1 MPSMPRFISVIWD
14 NENFLFNRAIMHN
27 MDANDEDLIDQ
38 FTSQLWLA
46 HGLSENTL
54 ASYGSDMR
62 QLARFM
68 QARHKSLLQ
77 VDVADLQ
84 AYLDGLFTSQT
95 VKKSTSSNRKIS
107 CFKRFYQ
114 WLLQSNLRADD
125 PTATLVLAKPST
137 RLPKN
142 LSEAQVEALLAAPD
156 SSDLGVR
163 NRAMLELMYAS
174 GLRVTELVGLRMLD
188 VSLNDGV
195 ARVTGK
201 GSKTRLVPFGEEAS
215 ASLRLYLDTAR
226 VALLRG
232 RSCDE
237 VFVTARGGAMTRQMF
252 WHVIK
257 KYATQAGIPLSLIS
271 PHTLRHAFATH
282 LLNHGADLRVVQ
294 MLLGHADI
302 STTQIY
308 TYVAQ
313 ERLKNVHAQHHP
325 RGSV

>member
-1 MPSMPRFISVIWD
+1 MPI
-14 NENFLFNRAIMHN
+14 
-27 MDANDEDLIDQ
+27 NDEDFIDQ

-54 ASYGSDMR
+54 AAYASDMR
-62 QLARFM
+62 QLMRFM

-77 VDVADLQ
+77 ADVADLQ
-84 AYLDGLFTSQT
+84 AYLAGLFTSQK

-114 WLLQSNLRADD
+114 WLLQSNLRVDD
-125 PTATLVLAKPST
+125 PTATLVLAKPSA

-142 LSEAQVEALLAAPD
+142 LSESQVEALLAAPD
-156 SSDLGVR
+156 ESDLGVR

-215 ASLRLYLDTAR
+215 ESLRLYLDTAR
-226 VALLRG
+226 VALLHG

-325 RGSV
+325 RGSA

>member
-1 MPSMPRFISVIWD
+1 MPI
-14 NENFLFNRAIMHN
+14 
-27 MDANDEDLIDQ
+27 NDEDFIDQ

-46 HGLSENTL
+46 HGLRENTL
-54 ASYGSDMR
+54 AAYASDMR
-62 QLARFM
+62 QLMRFM

-77 VDVADLQ
+77 ADVADLQ
-84 AYLDGLFTSQT
+84 AYLAGLFTSQK

-114 WLLQSNLRADD
+114 WLLQSNLRVDD
-125 PTATLVLAKPST
+125 PTATLVLAKPSA

-142 LSEAQVEALLAAPD
+142 LSESQVEALLAAPD
-156 SSDLGVR
+156 ESDLGVR

-215 ASLRLYLDTAR
+215 ESLRLYLDTAR
-226 VALLRG
+226 VALLHG

-325 RGSV
+325 RGSA

>member
-1 MPSMPRFISVIWD
+1 MPI
-14 NENFLFNRAIMHN
+14 
-27 MDANDEDLIDQ
+27 NDEDFIDQ

-54 ASYGSDMR
+54 AAYASDMR
-62 QLARFM
+62 QLMRFM

-77 VDVADLQ
+77 ADVADLQ
-84 AYLDGLFTSQT
+84 AYLAGLFTSQK

-114 WLLQSNLRADD
+114 WLLQSNLRVDD
-125 PTATLVLAKPST
+125 PTATLVLAKPSA
-137 RLPKN
+137 RLPIN
-142 LSEAQVEALLAAPD
+142 LSESQVEALLAAPD
-156 SSDLGVR
+156 ESDLGVR

-215 ASLRLYLDTAR
+215 ESLRLYLDTAR
-226 VALLRG
+226 VALLHG

-325 RGSV
+325 RGSA

>member
-1 MPSMPRFISVIWD
+1 MPI
-14 NENFLFNRAIMHN
+14 
-27 MDANDEDLIDQ
+27 NDEDFIDQ

-54 ASYGSDMR
+54 AAYASDMR
-62 QLARFM
+62 QLMRFM

-77 VDVADLQ
+77 ADVADLQ
-84 AYLDGLFTSQT
+84 AYLAGLFTSQK

-114 WLLQSNLRADD
+114 WLLQSNLRVDD
-125 PTATLVLAKPST
+125 PTATLVLAKPSA

-142 LSEAQVEALLAAPD
+142 LSESQVEALLAAPD
-156 SSDLGVR
+156 ESDLGVR

-195 ARVTGK
+195 ARVTGT

-215 ASLRLYLDTAR
+215 ESLRLYLDTAR
-226 VALLRG
+226 VALLHG

-325 RGSV
+325 RGSA

>member
-1 MPSMPRFISVIWD
+1 MRP
-14 NENFLFNRAIMHN
+14 
-27 MDANDEDLIDQ
+27 NDLDLIDQ

-62 QLARFM
+62 QLARFL
-68 QARHKSLLQ
+68 QAQNSSLLQ
-77 VDVADLQ
+77 ADSADLQ
-84 AYLDGLFTSQT
+84 AYLAQLFTSQT

-114 WLLQSNLRADD
+114 WALQSNLRADD
-125 PTATLVLAKPST
+125 PTARLVLAKPAA

-156 SSDLGVR
+156 ETDLGVR

-174 GLRVTELVGLRMLD
+174 GLRVSELVGLRLLD
-188 VSLNDGV
+188 VSLSDAV
-195 ARVTGK
+195 VRVTGK
-201 GSKTRLVPFGEEAS
+201 GNKTRLVPFGEEAGET
-215 ASLRLYLDTAR
+215 LRQYVENAR

-232 RSCDE
+232 RACDE

-257 KYATQAGIPLSLIS
+257 KYALAVGIPTSLIS

-313 ERLKNVHAQHHP
+313 ERLKRVHAQHHP
-325 RGSV
+325 RGQSSF

>member
-1 MPSMPRFISVIWD
+1 MPI
-14 NENFLFNRAIMHN
+14 
-27 MDANDEDLIDQ
+27 NDEDFIDQ

-54 ASYGSDMR
+54 AAYASDMR
-62 QLARFM
+62 QLMRFM

-77 VDVADLQ
+77 ADVADLQ
-84 AYLDGLFTSQT
+84 AYLAGLFTSQK

-125 PTATLVLAKPST
+125 PTVALALAKPSA

-142 LSEAQVEALLAAPD
+142 LSESQVEALLAAPD
-156 SSDLGVR
+156 ESDLGVR

-201 GSKTRLVPFGEEAS
+201 GTKTRLVPFGEEAS
-215 ASLRLYLDTAR
+215 ESLRLYLDTAR

-325 RGSV
+325 RGSA

>member
-1 MPSMPRFISVIWD
+1 
-14 NENFLFNRAIMHN
+14 MHN
-27 MDANDEDLIDQ
+27 MNANDEDLIDQ

-84 AYLDGLFTSQT
+84 AYLAGLFTSQT

-163 NRAMLELMYAS
+163 NRAILELMYAS

>member
-1 MPSMPRFISVIWD
+1 
-14 NENFLFNRAIMHN
+14 MH
-27 MDANDEDLIDQ
+27 ANDEDLIDQ

-68 QARHKSLLQ
+68 QTRQKSLVQ
-77 VDVADLQ
+77 ADVVDLQ
-84 AYLDGLFTSQT
+84 AYLAQLFTSRT

-114 WLLQSNLRADD
+114 WLLQSHLRTDD
-125 PTATLVLAKPST
+125 PTVALVLAKPSA

-156 SSDLGVR
+156 ESDLGVR

-188 VSLNDGV
+188 VSMNDGV
-195 ARVTGK
+195 VRVTGK
-201 GSKTRLVPFGEEAS
+201 GSKTRLVPFGEEAGER
-215 ASLRLYLDTAR
+215 LRHYLDTAR

-237 VFVTARGGAMTRQMF
+237 VFVPARGGAMTRQMF

-257 KYATQAGIPLSLIS
+257 KYATQAGIPLTLIS

-308 TYVAQ
+308 THVAQ
-313 ERLKNVHAQHHP
+313 ERLKSVHTQHHP
-325 RGSV
+325 RGTA

>member
-1 MPSMPRFISVIWD
+1 MVTAGEGLWD
-14 NENFLFNRAIMHN
+14 NQDIQLPPVHLSANHLFTHIKPMSS
-27 MDANDEDLIDQ
+27 MMQPNDEELIDQ

-68 QARHKSLLQ
+68 HTRQKSLR
-77 VDVADLQ
+77 DADAADLQ
-84 AYLDGLFTSQT
+84 AYLAGLFTSKV

-114 WLLQSNLRADD
+114 WALQTHLRTDD
-125 PTATLVLAKPST
+125 PTAALVLAKPTT

-156 SSDLGVR
+156 ASDLGVR

-174 GLRVTELVGLRMLD
+174 GLRVSELVGLRMLD

-195 ARVTGK
+195 VRVTGK
-201 GSKTRLVPFGEEAS
+201 GDKTRLVPFGEEAGET
-215 ASLRLYLDTAR
+215 LRTYLDTAR
-226 VALLRG
+226 V
-232 RSCDE
+232 
-237 VFVTARGGAMTRQMF
+237 GAMTRQMF

-257 KYATQAGIPLSLIS
+257 KYALAADIPASLIS
-271 PHTLRHAFATH
+271 PHTVRHAFATH

-313 ERLKNVHAQHHP
+313 ERLKSVHAQHHP
-325 RGSV
+325 RGSVK